1 MAEGGARRGARSTPP
16 LPSVF
21 TTEPFRPGA
30 LEPIK
35 LELARQKS
43 ASEGLLASC
52 GACGA
57 VEGGAGGVRLCA
69 CAACDSVRYCGRN
82 CQRADWTAHKPAC
95 KILATDREI
104 LVGAPPPRKPDVCD

>member
-69 CAACDSVRYCGRN
+69 CAACDAVRYCGRD
-82 CQRADWTAHKPAC
+82 CQRADWTVHRLVC
-95 KILATDREI
+95 KILAADREI
-104 LVGAPPPRKPDVCD
+104 MVG